1 MKISVITV
9 AYKSPDILQKSIDS
23 FFKYNDLGSE
33 IEYILVDNSP
43 EDERVSQKLSEETLQ
58 KIIYIPTD
66 NNGFG
71 AGNNMGV
78 SVAKGEIIAFINP
91 DIIFIEP
98 LFSKVYNKFRENN
111 QLGMMGGKLLYDDLS
126 SGFSYYY
133 DYQYSFVKK
142 WSIKLCN
149 RINYFNPKKMY
160 ISGANIFIRKDLF
173 VLSGLFDENIFMYYE
188 EPDLTRRLNKLGD
201 YVIEYDKK
209 IKMIH
214 LERKSTPNSIN
225 SVKYEF
231 ESALYYGKKYN
242 LNYNKKIKF
251 EYHYLLLKMSIYK
264 YLNKEKYESLKLSCE
279 YLNNNFFKKGAA
291 EC

>member
-71 AGNNMGV
+71 AGNNIGV

-98 LFSKVYNKFRENN
+98 IFSKVYNKFRENN

-142 WSIKLCN
+142 WTIKLCN

-214 LERKSTPNSIN
+214 LERKSTPNGIN

-242 LNYNKKIKF
+242 LNYNKKIIF